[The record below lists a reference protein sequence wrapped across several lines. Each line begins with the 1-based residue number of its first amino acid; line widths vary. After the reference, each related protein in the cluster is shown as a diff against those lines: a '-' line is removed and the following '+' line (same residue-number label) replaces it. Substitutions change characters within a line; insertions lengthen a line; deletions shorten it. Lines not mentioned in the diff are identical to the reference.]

1 MKNHY
6 RGHKLSLWLNLIPQL
21 HMPGDLNELSI
32 RHHHFSESDAKFYDG
47 IVRVQNIEKP
57 VYIKPAVT
65 KIDVP
70 ISPTK
75 AMSPTPATV
84 TGAYLLFKYKPIH
97 L

>member
-6 RGHKLSLWLNLIPQL
+6 RGHKLSIWLNLIPQL

-57 VYIKPAVT
+57 IYIKPTVT
-65 KIDVP
+65 IKSEIP
-70 ISPTK
+70 IAPTK
-75 AMSPTPATV
+75 PMMHTTPATLTGILEIECV
-84 TGAYLLFKYKPIH
+84 T
-97 L
+97 